1 MQRKCHSDIHRQL
14 ITILHRYCGVR
25 QHLNH
30 PIGIETR
37 FQEDLELDSMG
48 LLTLAAEVENHWQV
62 YLDEPPE
69 QPPQTV
75 GELVALIVQRIQ
87 EQRRQTEADHDA

>member
-1 MQRKCHSDIHRQL
+1 MQRKCHVDIHRQL
-14 ITILHRYCGVR
+14 IIILHRYCGVQ
-25 QHLNH
+25 QHPHH

-69 QPPQTV
+69 HPPQTV